1 MTRLDKV
8 IKDIE
13 NVNKERHAWIYDD
26 SGNIKDDVICGNV
39 LDLLYELKNYEIE
52 TFDTEK
58 SIDLVVEHADNRW
71 NTYNWNANIDHHIDV
86 AELEID
92 GYTYMAIMVHR
103 YGDVRANYTDR
114 FLVRFDDE
122 TEWFELESRMQ
133 YKTFGYDESLSED
146 RYCADIDIFSECY
159 NVWDWETDT
168 NIGEFYEIEVADLLE
183 AINECA

>member
-1 MTRLDKV
+1 MSRLDDV

-26 SGNIKDDVICGNV
+26 NGNIKDNVICGNV
-39 LDLLYELKNYEIE
+39 LELLYELKDYEIE

-58 SIDLVVEHADNRW
+58 SINLVVEHANNHW

-86 AELEID
+86 AELEIN

-114 FLVRFDDE
+114 FLVRFDNEDE
-122 TEWFELESRMQ
+122 IFYLESLTQ
-133 YKTFGYDESLSED
+133 HKDIADG
-146 RYCADIDIFSECY
+146 RYTCDINIFSEMY
-159 NVWDWETDT
+159 YVWDNEKQ
-168 NIGEFYEIEVADLLE
+168 NEIGEFYELEVEDLLE
-183 AINECA
+183 SINERA